1 MRVPALALA
10 AVLTLGTLAA
20 CGPEDDD
27 TTATAGDPATSGATT
42 GTTDGTHDTS
52 PGTWPADASLTEEEA
67 RDAVLT
73 LEDLSTEFVVS
84 PEDDDDSDA
93 DLGCFGEIGEDL
105 DDDLGEDEAD
115 DESNDIAADYEAD
128 GDFGLPLVSQYISA
142 DAEGADHAGAIM
154 DRLVEEFETCTSIDE
169 TDDGVRMQLDL
180 STDADAWADGAD
192 QQVNIVATGTMGTEG
207 LTFPMTFHMT
217 FVRVDDMVTMLM
229 FFDMAREAGDTNE
242 LLVDTASA
250 RLAALVSGEEPAPV
264 KPLLEDYPIGAA
276 LEGIDSG
283 QHDV

>member
-10 AVLTLGTLAA
+10 AVLTLGTLAG

-27 TTATAGDPATSGATT
+27 TTATAGEPATGTSTETGDGRDETSGSWP
-42 GTTDGTHDTS
+42 DG
-52 PGTWPADASLTEEEA
+52 ASLSEDEA

-93 DLGCFGEIGEDL
+93 DLGCFDEVGDRL
-105 DDDLGEDEAD
+105 DSELGDHEPSETTDV
-115 DESNDIAADYEAD
+115 SVDYEAD
-128 GDFGLPLVSQYISA
+128 GDFGMPMVSQVLTA
-142 DAEGADHAGAIM
+142 DAEGAGHAAEIL
-154 DRLVEEFETCTSIDE
+154 DTIVEELQACTSIDE

-180 STDADAWADGAD
+180 STDDEVWAEGAD
-192 QQVNIVATGTMGTEG
+192 QQVNLVASGTMGTEG
-207 LTFPMTFHMT
+207 LSFPVVFHMT

-229 FFDMAREAGDTNE
+229 FFDMTREAGDTNK

-250 RLAALVSGEEPAPV
+250 RLAALVDGEEPEPAE
-264 KPLLEDYPIGAA
+264 PLLEDYPIGAA
-276 LEGIDSG
+276 LEGLGED
-283 QHDV
+283 QQDV